1 MPQDDAYWEG
11 LIAGLYA
18 GDERAATEFYMHFG
32 PLLEGL
38 AARHLASGM
47 RRRVGPEDVAH
58 SACRTFLR
66 RIQGG
71 QFELQARDSLWN
83 LLCAITLAKARKK
96 ARFHLADKRG
106 LGREVHAAPD
116 EDGAGDYL
124 EPASAGPTP
133 AEAAAFADQFSH
145 LLSGLDEEERQIV
158 LLRLEDR
165 TQVEIA
171 TAMGMSER
179 TVRRLMKRVEE
190 RLASML
196 GDHQE

>member
-1 MPQDDAYWEG
+1 MPDNDAYWEG
-11 LIAGLYA
+11 LISGLRA
-18 GDERAATEFYMHFG
+18 GDERAATEFYTHFG

-38 AARHLASGM
+38 AAQHLASGM

-71 QFELQARDSLWN
+71 QFTLQARDNLWN

-106 LGREVHAAPD
+106 LGREAHTDAD
-116 EDGAGDYL
+116 ETGTTDRF
-124 EPASAGPTP
+124 EPASRGPTP
-133 AEAAAFADQFSH
+133 EEAAAFADQFRH
-145 LLSGLDEEERQIV
+145 LLSSLDDEERQIV

-165 TQVEIA
+165 TQPEIA
-171 TAMGMSER
+171 AAMGTSER

-190 RLASML
+190 RLAGVL
-196 GDHQE
+196 GQE

>member
-1 MPQDDAYWEG
+1 MPHDDAYWEG
-11 LIAGLYA
+11 LISGLRA
-18 GDERAATEFYMHFG
+18 GDEGAATDFYAHFG

-38 AARHLASGM
+38 ASQHLASGM
-47 RRRVGPEDVAH
+47 RRRVGPDDVAH

-71 QFELQARDSLWN
+71 HFELQARDNLWN

-106 LGREVHAAPD
+106 LGREVHPEASD
-116 EDGAGDYL
+116 EGTSDRF
-124 EPASAGPTP
+124 EPASRSPTP
-133 AEAAAFADQFSH
+133 EQAAAFADQFHH
-145 LLSGLDEEERQIV
+145 LLQSLDDEERQIV

-171 TAMGMSER
+171 AAIGTSER
-179 TVRRLMKRVEE
+179 TVRRLMKQLEE
-190 RLASML
+190 RLAGAL
-196 GDHQE
+196 GEH